1 MIEIRW
7 HGRGGQGAVT
17 SAELLATASMIE
29 GKYAVA
35 IPYFGAERRGAP
47 VIAYNRISDKPIRIR
62 SNIKN
67 PDYVVVLDPL
77 LEKLINIYEGLKK
90 NSIIVINNVS
100 PPRVR
105 EYKIAYVNATA
116 IALKMRLVEG
126 GIPIVNTAML
136 GALIRISKL
145 TSIKSIVNVMK
156 NKWRGEIAEKNIRAL
171 IEAYKLT
178 RVKGE

>member
-17 SAELLATASMIE
+17 SAELLAMAAIIE

-47 VIAYNRISDKPIRIR
+47 VIAYNRISNKPIRIR
-62 SNIKN
+62 SNIRN

-77 LEKLINIYEGLKK
+77 LGKFINIYEGLKK
-90 NSIIVINNVS
+90 NGTIVINTVS
-100 PPRVR
+100 PMIRDHRV
-105 EYKIAYVNATA
+105 AYVDATA
-116 IALKMRLVEG
+116 IALKIGLVGG

-136 GALIRISKL
+136 GALIKISNL
-145 TSIKSIVNVMK
+145 VSINSVVEAIE
-156 NKWRGEIAEKNIRAL
+156 NKWRGKVAERNIKAVV
-171 IEAYKLT
+171 EAYNSTKI
-178 RVKGE
+178 KGE